1 MGQASRRTT
10 TADYTHGTV
19 TSTRE
24 TSHSTT
30 SSRRSSGST
39 ASVRRQRR
47 WTTFDREARLNAASS
62 STDGDEPT
70 EASGSG
76 AEERVATP
84 ADAHQVYLDDL
95 LDLGLPN
102 LHAFAQRRRRQG

>member
-1 MGQASRRTT
+1 M
-10 TADYTHGTV
+10 TANYTHNTV

-24 TSHSTT
+24 TSRSTT

-39 ASVRRQRR
+39 ASVRRRRR
-47 WTTFDREARLNAASS
+47 WTTFDREAQLNPASS
-62 STDGDEPT
+62 STDGDGPT

-76 AEERVATP
+76 GEERGATP
-84 ADAHQVYLDDL
+84 ADPHQTYLDDL